1 MISVEE
7 VKQVLREVYK
17 RQGFIVIGQ
26 PAHAETKMQLGDT
39 THHIFQYD
47 IGSPFLLSDRATQS
61 DWNKQNELVARLRP
75 SWSRLPAQIGGQ
87 FFKITPVTADGKRRL
102 SA

>member
-1 MISVEE
+1 MISTDE
-7 VKQVLREVYK
+7 VKQVLREVYQ

-39 THHIFQYD
+39 TRHIFQYD
-47 IGSPFLLSDRATQS
+47 IGAEFLLSDQATGR
-61 DWNKQNELVARLRP
+61 DWKKQNDLVARLRP
-75 SWSRLPAQIGGQ
+75 SWARLPAQIGGQ
-87 FFKITPVTADGKRRL
+87 FFKITPVTAAGKRRL